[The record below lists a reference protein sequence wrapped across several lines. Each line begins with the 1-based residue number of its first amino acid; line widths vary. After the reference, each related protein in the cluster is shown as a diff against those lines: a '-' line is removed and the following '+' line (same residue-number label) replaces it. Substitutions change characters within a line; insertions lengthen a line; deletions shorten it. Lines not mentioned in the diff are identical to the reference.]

1 MNSYFILGFQSEA
14 IKSIYKMAIN
24 VCLSSKKTK
33 KQQQQQ
39 NTRDKVPE
47 VEETHFNAHCV
58 TSCVEITAVCQ
69 PH

>member
-1 MNSYFILGFQSEA
+1 
-14 IKSIYKMAIN
+14 MAIN
-24 VCLSSKKTK
+24 VCLSSKQKTK
-33 KQQQQQ
+33 KKQQQQ